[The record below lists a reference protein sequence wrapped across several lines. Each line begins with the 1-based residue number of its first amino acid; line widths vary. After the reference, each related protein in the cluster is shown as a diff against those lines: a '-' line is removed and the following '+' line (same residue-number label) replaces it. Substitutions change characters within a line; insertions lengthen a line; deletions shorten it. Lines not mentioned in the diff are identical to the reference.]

1 MMSGEEGIDSSES
14 LMEAFTPELKEKM
27 YKLEKENEILR
38 RRVTTSES
46 SAAATTDTQQVE
58 GLRLELVDKS
68 LEIDKLKQGL
78 AKKGKELEALS
89 HFRDNYDQIK
99 SQIKAKDVEI
109 EKLKKYLNKAKK
121 IIEGFGDK
129 KDVAAD
135 SAEVQQLK
143 GFLQE
148 RDREIERMERTF
160 EQERQTREKEE
171 RLILSAWYNLG
182 VKFHQL
188 QSKERLVTQGSFLTQ
203 QRQAA
208 LKRHAPSRSPQ
219 YIRITE
225 IVISFTIDVKLLA
238 KPVLALHLRLT
249 VPLEKDKERK
259 DLYNME
265 KQKFPTIQLQE
276 MTHNERLVAQGSFLA
291 QQRQALLGS
300 VKEARPLKWGN
311 AHHLINILIKLIKI
325 IING

>member
-1 MMSGEEGIDSSES
+1 MYIYCVSILYHLAPPLSTEFHMMSGEEGIDSSES

-208 LKRHAPSRSPQ
+208 LKRHAPSSGV
-219 YIRITE
+219 T
-225 IVISFTIDVKLLA
+225 
-238 KPVLALHLRLT
+238 
-249 VPLEKDKERK
+249 
-259 DLYNME
+259 
-265 KQKFPTIQLQE
+265 PTTSSTFSL
-276 MTHNERLVAQGSFLA
+276 N
-291 QQRQALLGS
+291 
-300 VKEARPLKWGN
+300 
-311 AHHLINILIKLIKI
+311 
-325 IING
+325 